1 MAGKNKIRT
10 RFAKWLRRCFHTS
23 FDNRLE
29 KFVVSLTEIE
39 GMKEILS
46 DVSKGKLIAFQIRTI
61 IELAALK
68 STMLDKYI
76 PDAVR
81 SAQSV
86 RKQARKSK
94 YRSYFSNVNFED
106 GVDEVIRL
114 GYVNVFHKLESFR
127 GELIT
132 LANQRGHELCN
143 KEVDIAAYLMR
154 AHKFKID
161 DLNNYPE
168 TIRRINWICNC
179 IKHYGGY
186 PRKKNPPES
195 CKGMDMTK
203 KMVLSKEDLERDI
216 DFLIQYTFRLLMCAI
231 LAVGCIRLEEIFDH
245 ANPATKDK
253 LLPSV
258 GIVISIAVVYLHSMK
273 DEENENFA
281 QKWQSFIE
289 GWAGLQKRGS
299 LSKRR

>member
-1 MAGKNKIRT
+1 MAGKNIVRT
-10 RFAKWLRRCFHTS
+10 QFARWLRRRFNTS

-29 KFVVSLTEIE
+29 NFVVSLIEIE

-61 IELAALK
+61 IELTALK
-68 STMLDKYI
+68 STMLNKYI

-81 SAQSV
+81 SAKSV
-86 RKQARKSK
+86 RKQATKSK
-94 YRSYFSNVNFED
+94 YRAYFSKVNFDES
-106 GVDEVIRL
+106 VHEVIRL
-114 GYVNVFHKLESFR
+114 GYVNIYHKLESYR
-127 GELIT
+127 AELIS
-132 LANQRGHELCN
+132 LVNERGRELYH
-143 KEVDIAAYLMR
+143 KEVDIAAYLLQR

-168 TIRRINWICNC
+168 TIKRINWICNC

-216 DFLIQYTFRLLMCAI
+216 DFLIQYTFRLLMCAM
-231 LAVGCIRLEEIFDH
+231 LAVGCIRLKRISLTMLIQLQWINCF
-245 ANPATKDK
+245 
-253 LLPSV
+253 LL
-258 GIVISIAVVYLHSMK
+258 L
-273 DEENENFA
+273 E
-281 QKWQSFIE
+281 
-289 GWAGLQKRGS
+289 
-299 LSKRR
+299 